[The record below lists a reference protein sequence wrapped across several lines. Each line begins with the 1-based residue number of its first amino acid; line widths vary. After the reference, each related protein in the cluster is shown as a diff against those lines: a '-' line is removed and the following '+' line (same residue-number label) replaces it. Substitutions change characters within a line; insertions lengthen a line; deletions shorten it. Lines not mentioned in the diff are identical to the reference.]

1 MAGGKTTLVKRLEE
15 HLLDVH
21 FTYENPY
28 PIVRKR
34 DDLNID
40 IFTEEGFIAN
50 QRLFIEAEIKRYH
63 ELPDSKII
71 FDRGPEDIEFYTLHF
86 PKANGFA
93 WNIEDQ
99 LKKELQEL
107 RQYRSD
113 MILYLDANEE
123 TLQKRMQKDLS
134 RSRKSFHNNMKLF
147 PFERDWYLQFN
158 TKILDVNNRTPEEI
172 EEWTICF
179 LKRNNFL

>member
-1 MAGGKTTLVKRLEE
+1 MLARYSKIFLQSNCVQQFHRGGAILKRILSIQGGMAGGKTTLVKRLEE

-63 ELPDSKII
+63 ELPNSKII
-71 FDRGPEDIEFYTLHF
+71 L
-86 PKANGFA
+86 
-93 WNIEDQ
+93 IED
-99 LKKELQEL
+99 
-107 RQYRSD
+107 
-113 MILYLDANEE
+113 
-123 TLQKRMQKDLS
+123 
-134 RSRKSFHNNMKLF
+134 H
-147 PFERDWYLQFN
+147 
-158 TKILDVNNRTPEEI
+158 KI
-172 EEWTICF
+172 
-179 LKRNNFL
+179 